1 MKQSGASDVET
12 VLIAL
17 RRYRVALDL
26 LDQAA
31 ARQLGIHRT
40 DWSALQC
47 LDTPMSAGQLAEAVN
62 LSLPAT
68 TSLIHRLERAGYA
81 RSYGDPGDHRRVMVE
96 ATDAARQRIEQ
107 VFKGLAHA
115 AAAGIL
121 STHDPTELAL
131 IRRFVERSELIVRA
145 HTDELRKA
153 GASPIQVGRALQ

>member
-1 MKQSGASDVET
+1 MNTPDRSDVKA

-17 RRYRVALDL
+17 RRYRAALDL
-26 LDQAA
+26 LDQAV

-47 LDTPMSAGQLAEAVN
+47 LDAPLSAGQLAESVH

-81 RSYGDPGDHRRVMVE
+81 RRSGDQGDHRRVVVE
-96 ATDAARQRIEQ
+96 ATDVARRRIEQ
-107 VFKGLAHA
+107 VFKGLADA
-115 AAAGIL
+115 AEAGIL
-121 STHDPTELAL
+121 ATYDPTELAL
-131 IRRFVERSELIVRA
+131 IQRFIEKSELIVRA

-153 GASPIQVGRALQ
+153 GATPIH